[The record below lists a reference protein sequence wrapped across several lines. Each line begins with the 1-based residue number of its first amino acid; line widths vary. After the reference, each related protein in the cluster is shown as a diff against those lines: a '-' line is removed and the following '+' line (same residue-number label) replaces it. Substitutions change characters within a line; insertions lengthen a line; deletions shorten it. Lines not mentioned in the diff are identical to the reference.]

1 MDLRQLRYLVALAEE
16 GSFTR
21 AAESEHVAQPAVSQQ
36 IRRLEDEVGLALVER
51 TTRRVSLTEAGE
63 LVVVRARRIMAE
75 LEAAEIELQAL
86 RGMYAGHVTLGA
98 MHTMGPVDVSLAL
111 ALFAERHPNVQL
123 TVREH
128 ASEEMAGMLRAD
140 ELDLAFLS
148 VTERVES
155 HGLGL
160 HQLVSEELVVL
171 LPLEHR
177 LARRK
182 QVRMAQL
189 ADEPFISFREG
200 ARLRELLMAAGRS
213 ANFEPRVT
221 LESNESQRV
230 RRLVSRGL
238 GVAILPR
245 SDAEGPGA
253 DVAVAEL
260 IEPSLSRD
268 ITLAWREGRRL
279 SPAAAEF
286 LELARET
293 FDEQFDE
300 HPEPARASR

>member
-21 AAESEHVAQPAVSQQ
+21 AAASEHIAQPAVSQQ
-36 IRRLEDEVGLALVER
+36 IRKLEEELGLALVER
-51 TTRRVSLTEAGE
+51 TTRRVTLTDAGE
-63 LVVVRARRIMAE
+63 LLVVRARRIMAE

-86 RGMYAGHVTLGA
+86 RGMRAGHVTIGA
-98 MHTMGPVDVSLAL
+98 MHTMGPIDLSLAL
-111 ALFAERHPNVQL
+111 ALFSDRHPGVQL
-123 TVREH
+123 TVRELS
-128 ASEEMAGMLRAD
+128 SEEMAELLRVD

-148 VTERVES
+148 VTERIES

-160 HQLVSEELVVL
+160 AQLVSEELVVL

-177 LARRK
+177 LGRRR
-182 QVRMAQL
+182 QVRMAEL
-189 ADEPFISFREG
+189 AGEPFISFREG
-200 ARLRELLMAAGRS
+200 ARLRELLVSASRAAG
-213 ANFEPRVT
+213 FEPRVT

-253 DVAVAEL
+253 DVAVAKL
-260 IEPSLSRD
+260 IEPSLHRD

-279 SPAAAEF
+279 APAAAEF

-293 FDEQFDE
+293 FRRV
-300 HPEPARASR
+300 H